1 MRKHVIFCIDDV
13 LELAAECLH
22 GCEDI
27 NYRPRILEA
36 LEMAGAGKS
45 ETEAVIG
52 LLYVAMD
59 RGRLT
64 LEKVYNTP
72 LPPDVREA
80 LRQLKLNDLVK
91 DPHAFLTR
99 NENIKKCLESPGAR
113 NREGAHMA
121 IRIICRDITLKQR
134 RLQAEL
140 AEHLVIPEAERDP
153 GLVLSISYYQSTIKE
168 LARQRE
174 TMIEQFGDQCFSV

>member
-13 LELAAECLH
+13 LELAAENLH
-22 GCEDI
+22 GCEDV

-36 LEMAGAGKS
+36 LEMAGAGKT

-52 LLYVAMD
+52 LLFVAMD
-59 RGRLT
+59 RGRLN
-64 LEKVYNTP
+64 LEKVFSTP
-72 LPPDVREA
+72 LPPEVREA

-99 NENIKKCLESPGAR
+99 NENIKKCLESPGAL
-113 NREGAHMA
+113 NRKGAHMA

-140 AEHLVIPEAERDP
+140 AEHLAIPEAERDP
-153 GLVLSISYYQSTIKE
+153 GLELSVSYYQSTLKE
-168 LARQRE
+168 LTRE
-174 TMIEQFGDQCFSV
+174 REIMVEQFGEKWFAE